1 MESSTQTLIFPLTNR
16 SVRQVF
22 DYETDTVTFRL
33 MYDSGA
39 RIPVWCSDDEFL
51 LKAFPDAKKT
61 DITARVT
68 GFAREAETASV
79 FVIPQFS
86 LNDGNSAITI
96 NNLSVVVLH
105 KPNIGCDFLLSETM
119 VSKMDTFTFRRS
131 KKEFHIVSD
140 KAEYFCTAKKNN
152 GELIDIAIWTQ
163 THDK

>member
-1 MESSTQTLIFPLTNR
+1 MESSTQTLIFPLTDR

-68 GFAREAETASV
+68 G
-79 FVIPQFS
+79 
-86 LNDGNSAITI
+86 
-96 NNLSVVVLH
+96 H
-105 KPNIGCDFLLSETM
+105 DFLLICQDWIQFYTM
-119 VSKMDTFTFRRS
+119 ISMR
-131 KKEFHIVSD
+131 
-140 KAEYFCTAKKNN
+140 N
-152 GELIDIAIWTQ
+152 
-163 THDK
+163 